1 MKTIG
6 SPTQKRDQAA
16 KAEGGIAAADLLAT
30 AVLRLLQEGWRP
42 APAGPAVDAAPR
54 SLALLS
60 PPHRASMSG
69 ARGAQKAP
77 AKEDE
82 HG

>member
-1 MKTIG
+1 MTRQRPG
-6 SPTQKRDQAA
+6 QSEEAGDRSSGC
-16 KAEGGIAAADLLAT
+16 EVAADILAT
-30 AVLRLLQEGWRP
+30 AVLRLLQAGGRP
-42 APAGPAVDAAPR
+42 ISAGPGGGETAR

-69 ARGAQKAP
+69 ARGAQKPP
-77 AKEDE
+77 AKEDK